1 MGAEG
6 QLPPPPL
13 ADKGGGGGIK
23 CPHPF
28 HRFSGMIPASM
39 DKFFDKSFKINK
51 LSPVVTATSLSC
63 EKKNGNFYRSKIKT
77 LKQIVVKLVT
87 IELCR
92 REDPLPS
99 LLEMKG

>member
-6 QLPPPPL
+6 AVAPTPTCRQ
-13 ADKGGGGGIK
+13 GGGGGIK

-28 HRFSGMIPASM
+28 HRFSGMMPASM

-63 EKKNGNFYRSKIKT
+63 EKNGNFDRSIIET

>member
-1 MGAEG
+1 VGQRG
-6 QLPPPPL
+6 QLPPPHL
-13 ADKGGGGGIK
+13 QTRGNGIK

-28 HRFSGMIPASM
+28 HRFSGMMPASI

-51 LSPVVTATSLSC
+51 HSAVVTATSLSC
-63 EKKNGNFYRSKIKT
+63 EKNGNFDRSKIET

-92 REDPLPS
+92 REDPLSS